1 MKNYTGDVL
10 CFGLAA
16 EKAKAAGIDT
26 EFYAIGDDVG
36 VGREKGGKVGR
47 RGIGGSILV
56 LKIICALAEADG
68 SLSEVYNLAKKVA
81 GNLVSVGASMEHVH
95 VPGREIPDP
104 NSDEIVPTEE
114 IEVGMGIHNVCC
126 CSRAWDIKL
135 C

>member
-1 MKNYTGDVL
+1 M
-10 CFGLAA
+10 AA

-56 LKIICALAEADG
+56 LKIICALAEAGG

-95 VPGREIPDP
+95 VPGREVPDP
-104 NSDEIVPTEE
+104 NSDEIIPTEE
-114 IEVGMGIHNVCC
+114 IEIGMGIHNVGDCGE
-126 CSRAWDIKL
+126 SSSVDVY
-135 C
+135 